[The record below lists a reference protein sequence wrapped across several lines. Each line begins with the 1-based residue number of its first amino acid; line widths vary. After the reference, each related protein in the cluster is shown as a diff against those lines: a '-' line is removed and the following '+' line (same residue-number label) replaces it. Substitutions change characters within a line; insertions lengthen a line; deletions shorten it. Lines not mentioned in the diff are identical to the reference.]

1 MYLVKKECNNLKK
14 NKRILLSGLALAS
27 LLILSGCVATDK
39 KGVPTGE
46 GWVYNYL
53 VEPMGNLIKFFAE
66 NQGLGF
72 GLAIIVVT
80 LIVRFLIMPLGIYQS
95 WKSTYQSEK
104 MNYLKPILGPIQE
117 RMKNASSQEEQLAAQ
132 QEFFA
137 AQKQYG
143 VSMFGGMGCLPLLI
157 QMPFFTALFYAARY
171 TPGISEATFLG
182 IDLGSPSIILTAVAG
197 VLYYFQ
203 SLLMQVGMD
212 EEQKKQMRTV
222 AIMNPL
228 MIVMFSWSSPA
239 GVTLYWVVGGLIGL
253 IQQALTNFIL
263 KPRIRAKVEEEF
275 KNNPPKPYKSNIKD
289 VTPKASAIIEEKTSK
304 KSNRNAGK
312 QRSR

>member
-1 MYLVKKECNNLKK
+1 MLKK
-14 NKRILLSGLALAS
+14 NKRILLTGLALS
-27 LLILSGCVATDK
+27 TLVFLSGCVQTK
-39 KGVPTGE
+39 NGVPTGE
-46 GWVYNYL
+46 GWVYNFL
-53 VEPMGNLIKFFAE
+53 VAPMGNLIKFFAE

-72 GLAIIVVT
+72 GVAIIIVT
-80 LIVRFLIMPLGIYQS
+80 LIVRLFIMPLGIYQS

-132 QEFFA
+132 QEYFA

-143 VSMFGGMGCLPLLI
+143 VSVFGGMGCLPILI

-171 TPGISEATFLG
+171 TEGISEATFLG
-182 IDLGSPSIILTAVAG
+182 IDLGSASLILTAIAG
-197 VLYYFQ
+197 ILYYAQ

-212 EEQKKQMRTV
+212 EEQKKQMRAV

-239 GVTLYWVVGGLIGL
+239 GVTLYWVVGGFIGL

-275 KNNPPKPYKSNIKD
+275 KNNPPKPYKSTIKD

-304 KSNRNAGK
+304 KSKRNAGK

>member
-1 MYLVKKECNNLKK
+1 MKK
-14 NKRILLSGLALAS
+14 NKRILLTGLALS
-27 LLILSGCVATDK
+27 TLVFLSGCVQTK
-39 KGVPTGE
+39 NGVPTGE
-46 GWVYNYL
+46 GWVYNFL
-53 VEPMGNLIKFFAE
+53 VAPMGNLIKFFAE

-72 GLAIIVVT
+72 GVAIIIVT
-80 LIVRFLIMPLGIYQS
+80 LIVRLFIMPLGIYQS

-132 QEFFA
+132 QEYFA

-143 VSMFGGMGCLPLLI
+143 VSVFGGMGCLPILI

-171 TPGISEATFLG
+171 TEGISEATFLG

-197 VLYYFQ
+197 VLYYIQ

-212 EEQKKQMRTV
+212 EEQKKQMKTM
-222 AIMNPL
+222 ALMNPI
-228 MIVMFSWSSPA
+228 MIMMFSFGSPA
-239 GVTLYWVVGGLIGL
+239 GVTLYWVIGGLFGIL
-253 IQQALTNFIL
+253 QQAITNFIL
-263 KPRIRAKVEEEF
+263 KPRIRKQVEEEF
-275 KNNPPKPYKSNIKD
+275 KNITVSATPRKTKD
-289 VTPKASAIIEEKTSK
+289 VTPTASAVIEEKTSNK
-304 KSNRNAGK
+304 KRNRNAGK

>member
-1 MYLVKKECNNLKK
+1 MKK
-14 NKRILLSGLALAS
+14 NKRLLLAS
-27 LLILSGCVATDK
+27 LALSSLVFLAGCVKTDG

-53 VEPMGNLIKFFAE
+53 VEPMGNLITFFAE

-72 GLAIIVVT
+72 GVAIIVVT

-95 WKSTYQSEK
+95 WKATYQSEK

-157 QMPFFTALFYAARY
+157 QMPFFTALFYAARH
-171 TPGISEATFLG
+171 TPGISTAEFMGISLG
-182 IDLGSPSIILTAVAG
+182 QPSMILTAVAG
-197 VLYYFQ
+197 ILYYAQ
-203 SLLMQVGMD
+203 SMLMQVGMD
-212 EEQKKQMRTV
+212 EEQKKQMQTV
-222 AIMNPL
+222 AYMNPI
-228 MIVMFSWSSPA
+228 MIVIFSWTSPA
-239 GVTLYWVVGGLIGL
+239 GVTLYWVVGGMIGL
-253 IQQALTNFIL
+253 VQQALTNFIL
-263 KPRIRAKVEEEF
+263 KPKVRAKVEEEF
-275 KNNPPKPYKSNIKD
+275 KNNPPKPYKSTVKD
-289 VTPKASAIIEEKTSK
+289 VTPKASAIIEEKASK
-304 KSNRNAGK
+304 KTNRNAGK

>member
-1 MYLVKKECNNLKK
+1 MKK
-14 NKRILLSGLALAS
+14 NKRILLTGLALAS

-182 IDLGSPSIILTAVAG
+182 IDLGSSSLILTAVAG
-197 VLYYFQ
+197 ILYYIQ

-304 KSNRNAGK
+304 KTNRNAGK

>member
-14 NKRILLSGLALAS
+14 NKRILLTGLALAS

-182 IDLGSPSIILTAVAG
+182 IDLGSSSLILTAVAG

-212 EEQKKQMRTV
+212 EEQKKQMQTF
-222 AIMNPL
+222 ALMNPL

-263 KPRIRAKVEEEF
+263 KPRIRVKVEEEF

>member
-1 MYLVKKECNNLKK
+1 MKK
-14 NKRILLSGLALAS
+14 NKRILLTGLALS
-27 LLILSGCVATDK
+27 TLVFLSGCVQTK
-39 KGVPTGE
+39 NGVPTGE
-46 GWVYNYL
+46 GWVYNFL
-53 VEPMGNLIKFFAE
+53 VAPMGNLIKFFAE

-72 GLAIIVVT
+72 GVAIIIVT
-80 LIVRFLIMPLGIYQS
+80 LIVRLFIMPLGIYQS

-132 QEFFA
+132 QEYFA

-143 VSMFGGMGCLPLLI
+143 VSVFGGMGCLPILI

-171 TPGISEATFLG
+171 TEGISEATFLG

-197 VLYYFQ
+197 VLYYIQ

-212 EEQKKQMRTV
+212 EEQKKQMKTM
-222 AIMNPL
+222 ALMNPI
-228 MIVMFSWSSPA
+228 MIMMFSFGSPA
-239 GVTLYWVVGGLIGL
+239 GVTLYWVIGGLFGIL
-253 IQQALTNFIL
+253 QQAITNFIL
-263 KPRIRAKVEEEF
+263 KPRIRKQVEEEF
-275 KNNPPKPYKSNIKD
+275 KNITVSATPRKTKD
-289 VTPKASAIIEEKTSK
+289 VTPTASAVIEGKTNNK
-304 KSNRNAGK
+304 KKNRNSGK

>member
-1 MYLVKKECNNLKK
+1 MKK
-14 NKRILLSGLALAS
+14 NKRLLLAS
-27 LLILSGCVATDK
+27 LALSSLVFLAGCVKTDG

-53 VEPMGNLIKFFAE
+53 VEPMGNLITFFAE

-72 GLAIIVVT
+72 GVAIIVVT

-95 WKSTYQSEK
+95 WKATYQSEK

-117 RMKNASSQEEQLAAQ
+117 RMRNAGSQEEQLAAQ

-182 IDLGSPSIILTAVAG
+182 IPLGQPSMILTAVAG
-197 VLYYFQ
+197 ILYYAQ
-203 SLLMQVGMD
+203 SMLMQVGMD
-212 EEQKKQMRTV
+212 EEQKKQMQTV
-222 AIMNPL
+222 AYMNPI
-228 MIVMFSWSSPA
+228 MIVIFSWTSPA
-239 GVTLYWVVGGLIGL
+239 GVTLYWVVGGMIGL
-253 IQQALTNFIL
+253 VQQALTNFIL
-263 KPRIRAKVEEEF
+263 KPKVRAKVEEEF
-275 KNNPPKPYKSNIKD
+275 KNNPPKPYKSTVKD
-289 VTPKASAIIEEKTSK
+289 VTPKASAIIEEKASK
-304 KSNRNAGK
+304 KTNRNAGK

>member
-1 MYLVKKECNNLKK
+1 MYLVKKECINLKK
-14 NKRILLSGLALAS
+14 NKRMLLSGVALAS
-27 LLILSGCVATDK
+27 LLVLSGCVQTDK
-39 KGVPTGE
+39 QGNPTGPV
-46 GWVYNYL
+46 WDYL
-53 VEPMGNLIKFFAE
+53 GQPMSYLIEFFAE

-80 LIVRFLIMPLGIYQS
+80 LVVRFLIMPLGIYQS
-95 WKSTYQSEK
+95 WKATYQSEK

-117 RMKNASSQEEQLAAQ
+117 RMRNASSQEEQLAAQ

-143 VSMFGGMGCLPLLI
+143 VSLFGGMGCLPVLI
-157 QMPFFTALFYAARY
+157 QMPFFSAIYFAARH

-182 IDLGSPSIILTAVAG
+182 IDLGSSSLILAAVAAI
-197 VLYYFQ
+197 LYYIQ

-212 EEQKKQMRTV
+212 EEQKKQMQFMV
-222 AIMNPL
+222 WLNPIMIGYFS
-228 MIVMFSWSSPA
+228 MISPA

-263 KPRIRAKVEEEF
+263 KPKVRAKVEEEF
-275 KNNPPKPYKSNIKD
+275 KNNPPKPYKSTVKD
-289 VTPKASAIIEEKTSK
+289 VTPKASAIIEGKSSK
-304 KSNRNAGK
+304 KTNRNAGK

>member
-1 MYLVKKECNNLKK
+1 MKK
-14 NKRILLSGLALAS
+14 NKRLLLGSMALAS
-27 LLILSGCVATDK
+27 LVFLAGCVKTDG

-53 VEPMGNLIKFFAE
+53 VEPMGNLITFFAE

-72 GLAIIVVT
+72 GVAIIVVT

-95 WKSTYQSEK
+95 WKATYQSEK

-171 TPGISEATFLG
+171 TPGISEATFMGIPLG
-182 IDLGSPSIILTAVAG
+182 QPSIILTAVAG
-197 VLYYFQ
+197 ILYYAQ
-203 SLLMQVGMD
+203 SMLMQVGMD
-212 EEQKKQMRTV
+212 EEQKKQMQTV
-222 AIMNPL
+222 AYMNPI
-228 MIVMFSWSSPA
+228 MIVIFSWTSPA
-239 GVTLYWVVGGLIGL
+239 GVTLYWVVGGMIGL
-253 IQQALTNFIL
+253 VQQALTNFIL
-263 KPRIRAKVEEEF
+263 KPKVRAKVEEEF
-275 KNNPPKPYKSNIKD
+275 KNNPPKPYKSTVKD
-289 VTPKASAIIEEKTSK
+289 VTPKASAIIEEKASK
-304 KSNRNAGK
+304 KTNRNAGK